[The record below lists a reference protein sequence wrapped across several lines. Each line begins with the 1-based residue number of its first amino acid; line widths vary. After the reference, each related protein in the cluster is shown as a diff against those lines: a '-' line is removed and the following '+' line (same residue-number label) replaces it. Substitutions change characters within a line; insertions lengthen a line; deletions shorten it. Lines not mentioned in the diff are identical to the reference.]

1 MTRSWRFITKPEVVK
16 SKLLLLFRRQD
27 FPPFFLTQFL
37 GAFNDNLFKTG
48 LSLLIA
54 FQVGAMSE
62 ARSSVLVNLA
72 AICFILPFFL
82 FSPRAGL
89 LADQANKVRII
100 RRIKLFEI
108 LIMGLAAAGF
118 YLQSAEFLILVLF
131 LMGTQSTFFGP
142 LKYSYLPPLLDRESL
157 VGANAWIQAST
168 FIGIILG
175 MMLAGLL
182 YTQGDVHQVALI
194 VAVLTAAVLGWL
206 ISLRIPLG
214 NSPTVGTALTR
225 PSHLQVI
232 RLARSNKTVW
242 QAIVGIS
249 WFWMLGATYIT
260 QLPNFVRFYAR
271 SDEQVFLF
279 CLGLFAIGVGAGALL
294 GAWMRSRGAGRWN
307 LTIGVFG
314 LMVAGLVVAAYP
326 QLDEMDNLRTLT
338 QFSLIQDKMVSL
350 GLLFVGISGGLYIVP
365 LYTVLQLHS
374 NDSERSRM
382 VAGNN
387 ILNAAFMVG
396 SAILVLALLGAGVS
410 IARLFLML
418 ALSNVLVLIYLGVH
432 NRHFLN
438 RMDQLMMTPVSESV
452 NR

>member
-1 MTRSWRFITKPEVVK
+1 MKSWRFTTKPEVVK

-54 FQVGAMSE
+54 FQAGAMSE

-89 LADQANKVRII
+89 LADQANKVTII
-100 RRIKLFEI
+100 RRIKAFEI
-108 LIMGLAAAGF
+108 VIMSLAAAGF

-182 YTQGDVHQVALI
+182 YTQGDAHQLALI
-194 VAVLTAAVLGWL
+194 IAVMTAAVLGWL
-206 ISLRIPLG
+206 TSQRIPLG
-214 NSPTVGTALTR
+214 DSPVVKKSLSKQ
-225 PSHLQVI
+225 SHLQVV

-279 CLGLFAIGVGAGALL
+279 CLGLFAVGVGAGALL

-307 LTIGVFG
+307 LTIGVLG
-314 LMVAGLVVAAYP
+314 LIAAGLVVAAYP
-326 QLDEMDNLRTLT
+326 QLDEVEKLRALT
-338 QFSLIQDKMVSL
+338 QFSLGQDQMVSL
-350 GLLFVGISGGLYIVP
+350 GLLILGVSGGLYIVP

-374 NDSERSRM
+374 NDNERSRM
-382 VAGNN
+382 VAVNN

-396 SAILVLALLGAGVS
+396 SAILVLLLLGSGVS
-410 IARLFLML
+410 IAQLFFFL
-418 ALSNVLVLIYLGVH
+418 ALSNVVILIYLGLK
-432 NRHFLN
+432 NRDFLLG
-438 RMDQLMMTPVSESV
+438 MDRLISSTDSGSIH
-452 NR
+452 R